1 MLPERPMTRSKAFVV
16 HLALSAVV
24 GLAVL
29 VAMFFVW
36 YPPPYFTATG
46 GNNLVM
52 ILVGVDVVLG
62 PLITL
67 IVFYPSKPIRL
78 IRFDLTVIA
87 LLQLAAL
94 AFGIGV
100 VAVARPAYMVFTV
113 DRFDLV
119 AANDLREEELAR
131 VTDPRFKEIPW
142 DGPRIIAVKSP
153 ADPDE
158 QLRVIRSAG
167 DGYDLQTF
175 PQYYV
180 PYADLAPNALKRAKP
195 LERLRSA
202 HPEEAARIDA
212 ELKKLGRALDDTSYL
227 PLKARAHDYS
237 VLLDAKSG
245 AVVGYLKVNPW

>member
-1 MLPERPMTRSKAFVV
+1 MTRRKAFLI
-16 HLALSAVV
+16 HLALSAAV
-24 GLAVL
+24 GLAVIA
-29 VAMFFVW
+29 AMFFVW

-46 GNNLVM
+46 GNDLVM

-67 IVFYPSKPIRL
+67 IVFNPAKPLRL
-78 IRFDLTVIA
+78 IRLDLTVIA
-87 LLQLAAL
+87 VLQLIAL
-94 AFGIGV
+94 AYGITV
-100 VAVARPAYMVFTV
+100 VAIARPVYMVFTV

-119 AANDLREEELAR
+119 LAHDLRDEELAR
-131 VTDPRFKEIPW
+131 VTDPRFKGVPF

-158 QLRVIRSAG
+158 QLRIIKSAG

-180 PYADLAPNALKRAKP
+180 PYADLASEALKRSRP
-195 LERLRSA
+195 LERLRST
-202 HPEEAARIDA
+202 HPDDAPVIDA
-212 ELKKLGRALDDTSYL
+212 ELKRLGRALADTRYL
-227 PLKARAHDYS
+227 PFKGRAHDYS

-245 AVVGYLKVNPW
+245 AVVGYVKVSPW